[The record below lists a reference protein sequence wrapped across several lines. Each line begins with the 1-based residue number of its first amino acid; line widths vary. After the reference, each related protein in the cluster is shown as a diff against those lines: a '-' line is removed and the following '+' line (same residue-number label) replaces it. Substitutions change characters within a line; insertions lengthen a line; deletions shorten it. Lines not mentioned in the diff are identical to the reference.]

1 MEIWA
6 HLLSYRVNFK
16 CMTLKF
22 ASVVYLC
29 IFMGNIPQIVLL
41 FHKEIRI
48 ASGFQIMVQNR
59 SINLLY
65 FISVDILV
73 ILWKFHN
80 I

>member
-6 HLLSYRVNFK
+6 HLLRYRVNFK
-16 CMTLKF
+16 YMTLKF
-22 ASVVYLC
+22 ASVVYMC
-29 IFMGNIPQIVLL
+29 IFMGNIPQSALL

-48 ASGFQIMVQNR
+48 ASGFQIIVQNQ

-73 ILWKFHN
+73 IL
-80 I
+80 